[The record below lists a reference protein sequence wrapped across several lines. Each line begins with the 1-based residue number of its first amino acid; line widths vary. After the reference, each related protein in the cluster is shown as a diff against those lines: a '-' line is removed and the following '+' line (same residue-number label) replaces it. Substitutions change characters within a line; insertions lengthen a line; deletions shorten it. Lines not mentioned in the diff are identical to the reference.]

1 MIIRQIKT
9 ADAGKIIQLVQ
20 QVEREAA
27 YMLFE
32 PGERNI
38 SVEQQRE
45 RIMAV
50 EQDEHSAIFLAE
62 KEHHLAGY
70 LMAIG
75 GNANRNRHTIYLVVG
90 VLDEYRGRGIGTKL
104 FEQLEKWAIGQ
115 NVHRMELTVVTR
127 NEAGLALYKK
137 RGFEIE
143 GTKRDSLLINGE
155 YLDEYYMAK
164 LL

>member
-1 MIIRQIKT
+1 YRWGGCHMIIRQIKT
-9 ADAGKIIQLVQ
+9 VDAGKFTQLVQ
-20 QVEREAA
+20 QGEREAA

-45 RIMAV
+45 RIKAV

-62 KEHHLAGY
+62 KEHHLAGD

-90 VLDEYRGRGIGTKL
+90 VLGEYRGQGIGTNL
-104 FEQLEKWAIGQ
+104 FEQLDKWAIRQ
-115 NVHRMELTVVTR
+115 NVHRMELTAVTR
-127 NEAGLALYKK
+127 NEAG
-137 RGFEIE
+137 
-143 GTKRDSLLINGE
+143 
-155 YLDEYYMAK
+155 
-164 LL
+164 

>member
-9 ADAGKIIQLVQ
+9 VDAGKFTQLVQ

-45 RIMAV
+45 RIKAV

-90 VLDEYRGRGIGTKL
+90 VLGEYRGQGIGTNL
-104 FEQLEKWAIGQ
+104 FEQLEKWAIRQ
-115 NVHRMELTVVTR
+115 NVHRMELTAVTR

-137 RGFEIE
+137 CGFEIE

>member
-9 ADAGKIIQLVQ
+9 ADAEEFIQLVQ

-32 PGERNI
+32 PGERDI

-45 RIMAV
+45 RIKVV

-62 KEHHLAGY
+62 KKHHLAGY

-75 GNANRNRHTIYLVVG
+75 SSANRNKHTIYLVVG
-90 VLDEYRGRGIGTKL
+90 ILDEYRWQGVGTNL
-104 FEQLEKWAIGQ
+104 FEQLENWATEQ
-115 NVHRMELTVVTR
+115 SVHRMELTVVTR

>member
-9 ADAGKIIQLVQ
+9 ADAEEFIQLVQ

-27 YMLFE
+27 YMLLE
-32 PGERNI
+32 PGERDI

-45 RIMAV
+45 RIKAV

-90 VLDEYRGRGIGTKL
+90 VLDKYRGQGIGTNL
-104 FEQLEKWAIGQ
+104 FEQLEKWAIRQ
-115 NVHRMELTVVTR
+115 NAHRMELTVVTR

-137 RGFEIE
+137 CGFEIE

-155 YLDEYYMAK
+155 YLDEYYMAR

>member
-9 ADAGKIIQLVQ
+9 IDAGEFIQLVQ

-27 YMLFE
+27 YVLFE

-45 RIMAV
+45 RIKAV

-90 VLDEYRGRGIGTKL
+90 VLDKYRGQGIGTNL
-104 FEQLEKWAIGQ
+104 FEQLEKWAIRQ
-115 NVHRMELTVVTR
+115 NVHRMELTVVTH

>member
-1 MIIRQIKT
+1 MIIRQIET
-9 ADAGKIIQLVQ
+9 ADAEEFIQLVQ

-27 YMLFE
+27 YMLFD
-32 PGERNI
+32 PGERNT

-45 RIMAV
+45 RIKAV
-50 EQDEHSAIFLAE
+50 EQDEHSTIFLAE
-62 KEHHLAGY
+62 KGHHLAGY

-75 GNANRNRHTIYLVVG
+75 GSANRNKHTVYIVVG
-90 VLDEYRGRGIGTKL
+90 ILNECRGRGMGTKL

-137 RGFEIE
+137 RGFEVE

>member
-1 MIIRQIKT
+1 MIIRQIET
-9 ADAGKIIQLVQ
+9 ADAEQFIQLVQ

-32 PGERNI
+32 PGERNTP
-38 SVEQQRE
+38 VEQLRE
-45 RIMAV
+45 RIKAV
-50 EQDEHSAIFLAE
+50 AQDEHSAIFLAE
-62 KEHHLAGY
+62 KENHLAGY

-90 VLDEYRGRGIGTKL
+90 VLDEYRGQGIGTKL
-104 FEQLEKWAIGQ
+104 FEQLEKWATEQ
-115 NVHRMELTVVTR
+115 SVRRMELTVVTR

-143 GTKRDSLLINGE
+143 GTKRDSLLIHGE

>member
-9 ADAGKIIQLVQ
+9 IDAGEFIQLVQ

-27 YMLFE
+27 YVLYE

-45 RIMAV
+45 RIKAV
-50 EQDEHSAIFLAE
+50 EQDEHSARFLAE

-90 VLDEYRGRGIGTKL
+90 VLDKYSGQGIGTNL
-104 FEQLEKWAIGQ
+104 FDQLYNWDIRKY
-115 NVHRMELTVVTR
+115 VYR
-127 NEAGLALYKK
+127 
-137 RGFEIE
+137 
-143 GTKRDSLLINGE
+143 
-155 YLDEYYMAK
+155 
-164 LL
+164 